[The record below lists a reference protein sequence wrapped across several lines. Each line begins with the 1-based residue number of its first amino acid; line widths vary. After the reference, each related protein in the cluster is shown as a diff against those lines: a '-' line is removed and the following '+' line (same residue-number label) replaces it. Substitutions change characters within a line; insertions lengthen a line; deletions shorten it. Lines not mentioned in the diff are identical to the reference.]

1 MPSRPASSIR
11 SSSIRSSH
19 STLTSY
25 FPQAE
30 ASAPWLGSRLL
41 PLRPCHGDPNFD
53 IELPK
58 EPILEFDEQKHDS
71 NYVPRP
77 EGIDADLPPPRP
89 DGFADPYLMPSLTK
103 NERLRLTMLWYH
115 TDGVLEDED
124 FLRRLQEQL
133 DLVQAFMGWEYAIM
147 GLVSED
153 IFTRVA
159 TAGIPLAI
167 VPRRDSPCSHTINQK
182 PGSVFMLPNMAS
194 DWRFKQM
201 PCVAA
206 DGGLRSYAGA
216 QLRCK
221 APTGEVFAL
230 GSLCVASRT
239 EHPPL
244 TASQQNALTRFADL
258 LSADIIN
265 HSRDK
270 RRRQRHYMDQLLAER
285 RTDDPE
291 NSETHI
297 LDLIRTV
304 YPKASVSIHES
315 SDGTLPLPNHDPINI
330 LDITEG
336 LWEDSE
342 FIDELIKTRNNNRL
356 ETTRTVRAIVF
367 PCQTYPVVKYLIV
380 ASNQVQLV
388 FDDVDAVF
396 VDKCAVSLT
405 KIIQEGSLR
414 DALKAKDQFL
424 RGVTH
429 QLRTPIHGILGSCEL
444 LAEELANS
452 KYIMDGPDAPAIPPS
467 SIIKTI
473 KDSGRE
479 LMSTVNNM
487 LKLNR
492 FIHQAEIGL
501 SRMTFGLQALNH
513 IEADIMYEVH
523 QAIPENELSN
533 VPILFENHLSNDDS
547 LTTMDL
553 SLLKECIQSLI
564 LNALFYTKQGAVIV
578 VITTPPDRSRLT
590 FDVIDTGCG
599 IAQADKSR
607 IFEAFEKVDAFS
619 RGAGLGLTLAAK
631 IAALMDGNVSLVASS
646 QEPGDHGSHFRAD
659 FLKPSIAC
667 SVSRNPSLEASLHNI
682 PRTFHVVRAPGQ
694 RPELVS
700 HFASYLMHQ
709 GFKQVFNSKGSF
721 AIVTYTP
728 DTDAFNK
735 LIKAVDP
742 RQVAICLIPAGSTC
756 TQRYGDRVRFYSGP
770 FLSSR
775 LQEILTDADQLY
787 FNSAVSS
794 GCATSLEASKDDLC
808 ILSALS
814 ILPSPVDMDPVA
826 LLVDDNIVNLRIL
839 RMYCEKR
846 HIPYTTAI
854 NGQEAV
860 DEFKSSL
867 RKGQPINL
875 ILMDL
880 QMPVLDGVKAT
891 QQIREIEKH
900 SVPVLRP
907 SHIFMI
913 TGQDS
918 AEDKTRSFAAGADEF
933 YVKPTGIRALDRGI
947 GKYFPKFEEMVG
959 TLKPK
964 EK

>member
-1 MPSRPASSIR
+1 
-11 SSSIRSSH
+11 
-19 STLTSY
+19 
-25 FPQAE
+25 
-30 ASAPWLGSRLL
+30 
-41 PLRPCHGDPNFD
+41 
-53 IELPK
+53 
-58 EPILEFDEQKHDS
+58 
-71 NYVPRP
+71 
-77 EGIDADLPPPRP
+77 
-89 DGFADPYLMPSLTK
+89 
-103 NERLRLTMLWYH
+103 MLWYH
-115 TDGVLEDED
+115 TDGVLDDEE

-167 VPRRDSPCSHTINQK
+167 VPRRDSPCSHTINQAS
-182 PGSVFMLPNMAS
+182 GSVFMLPNMAS

-221 APTGEVFAL
+221 APSGEVFAL
-230 GSLCVASRT
+230 GSLCIASRS

-244 TASQQNALTRFADL
+244 SASQQNSLTRFADL

-285 RTDDPE
+285 RTDDPQ

-304 YPKASVSIHES
+304 YPKASINIHES
-315 SDGTLPLPNHDPINI
+315 SDGTLPLPNHTPINV
-330 LDITEG
+330 LDVTEG

-342 FIDELIKTRNNNRL
+342 FIDELIRTRNNNRL
-356 ETTRTVRAIVF
+356 ETSRTVRAIVF

-380 ASNQVQLV
+380 GSNQVQLV

-396 VDKCAVSLT
+396 IDKCAVSLT
-405 KIIQEGSLR
+405 KIIQESSLR

-452 KYIMDGPDAPAIPPS
+452 KFLTGGPDAPGIPPS

-473 KDSGRE
+473 KDSGKE

-501 SRMTFGLQALNH
+501 SRMTFGLQTLSH

-523 QAIPENELSN
+523 QTVPENELSN
-533 VPILFENHLSNDDS
+533 IPILFENHLSSDDN

-564 LNALFYTKQGAVIV
+564 LNALFYTKQGAVVI
-578 VITTPPDRSRLT
+578 VITAPPDRSHLT

-599 IAQADKSR
+599 IAHADKGR

-631 IAALMDGNVSLVASS
+631 IAALMDGNVSLVTSS
-646 QEPGDHGSHFRAD
+646 QQPGYHGSHFRAE
-659 FLKPSIAC
+659 FHEPSMAC
-667 SVSRNPSLEASLHNI
+667 SINRPPSSKASLRNL

-700 HFASYLMHQ
+700 HFASYLEYR
-709 GFKQVFNSKGSF
+709 GFTQVFNAKGSF
-721 AIVTYTP
+721 AVVTYTP
-728 DTDAFNK
+728 DTDTFHK

-742 RQVAICLIPAGSTC
+742 RQVAICLVAPGATYS
-756 TQRYGDRVRFYSGP
+756 QRYGEGVRFYSGP
-770 FLSSR
+770 FMSSR
-775 LQEILTDADQLY
+775 LHEILRDVDQVY
-787 FNSAVSS
+787 FKHAVSS
-794 GCATSLEASKDDLC
+794 GRAASQQNFEDDLC
-808 ILSALS
+808 MISELS
-814 ILPSPVDMDPVA
+814 ILSSPVDINPVA

-846 HIPYTTAI
+846 HILYTTAT

-860 DEFKSSL
+860 DEFIASL
-867 RKGQPINL
+867 QKGQPINL
-875 ILMDL
+875 VLMDL

-900 SVPVLRP
+900 SVPVLTP

-918 AEDKTRSFAAGADEF
+918 VEDKTRSFAAGADEF

-947 GKYFPKFEEMVG
+947 GKRFPKFEKMVG
-959 TLKPK
+959 ALKTK
-964 EK
+964 

>member
-1 MPSRPASSIR
+1 
-11 SSSIRSSH
+11 
-19 STLTSY
+19 
-25 FPQAE
+25 
-30 ASAPWLGSRLL
+30 
-41 PLRPCHGDPNFD
+41 
-53 IELPK
+53 
-58 EPILEFDEQKHDS
+58 
-71 NYVPRP
+71 
-77 EGIDADLPPPRP
+77 
-89 DGFADPYLMPSLTK
+89 
-103 NERLRLTMLWYH
+103 
-115 TDGVLEDED
+115 
-124 FLRRLQEQL
+124 
-133 DLVQAFMGWEYAIM
+133 
-147 GLVSED
+147 
-153 IFTRVA
+153 
-159 TAGIPLAI
+159 
-167 VPRRDSPCSHTINQK
+167 
-182 PGSVFMLPNMAS
+182 MAS

-201 PCVAA
+201 PCVAQ
-206 DGGLRSYAGA
+206 DNGLRSYAGA
-216 QLRCK
+216 QIRCK
-221 APTGEVFAL
+221 APNGEVFAL
-230 GSLCVASRT
+230 GSLCVASGE

-244 TASQQNALTRFADL
+244 TAAQQNALVRFADL

-291 NSETHI
+291 NSEEHV
-297 LDLIRTV
+297 LDLLRIV
-304 YPKASVSIHES
+304 YPKASITIHES
-315 SDGTLPLPNHDPINI
+315 SDGTLPLPNHASINI
-330 LDITEG
+330 ADVTEG

-342 FIDELIKTRNNNRL
+342 LIDELIKTRNNNRL
-356 ETTRTVRAIVF
+356 ETARTVRAIVC
-367 PCQTYPVVKYLIV
+367 PCQTYPVIKYLVV

-396 VDKCAVSLT
+396 VDKCAVTLT

-414 DALKAKDQFL
+414 DALRAKDEFL

-444 LAEELANS
+444 LADELAHS
-452 KYIMDGPDAPAIPPS
+452 KVLQDDLPDAPGITPS

-501 SRMTFGLQALNH
+501 SRMTFGLQSLSQ

-523 QAIPENELSN
+523 QAMPESELCD
-533 VPILFENHLSNDDS
+533 VPIFFENRLSGDDN

-564 LNALFYTKQGAVIV
+564 LNSLFYTKQGAVII
-578 VITTPPDRSRLT
+578 VITVPPDRSRLT

-599 IAQADKSR
+599 IAQKDKGR
-607 IFEAFEKVDAFS
+607 VFEAFEKVDSFS

-631 IAALMDGNVSLVASS
+631 IAASMDGSVSLVASS
-646 QEPGDHGSHFRAD
+646 QEPGQHGSHFRAE
-659 FLKPSIAC
+659 FYKPSLAC
-667 SVSRNPSLEASLHNI
+667 SIPRTLAWETSLHNI
-682 PRTFHVVRAPGQ
+682 PRTFRVLRAAGQ

-700 HFASYLMHQ
+700 HFVSYLEHH
-709 GFKQVFNSKGSF
+709 GFRQVQSSRGSF
-721 AIVTYTP
+721 TIVTYTS
-728 DTDAFNK
+728 DTDTFHS
-735 LIKAVDP
+735 LVTLLDP
-742 RQVAICLIPAGSTC
+742 RQIAICLVPAASAYN
-756 TQRYGDRVRFYSGP
+756 QRYMDRVRFHSGP

-775 LQEILTDADQLY
+775 LQDIIRDVDRAY
-787 FNSAVSS
+787 SNA
-794 GCATSLEASKDDLC
+794 
-808 ILSALS
+808 ALS
-814 ILPSPVDMDPVA
+814 SARAASVQVSQDELRMISELSLTPLKPENNPVA

-846 HIPYTTAI
+846 HIAYTTAV

-860 DEFKSSL
+860 DEFSASL

-875 ILMDL
+875 VFMDL

-891 QQIREIEKH
+891 AKIREIEQH
-900 SVPVLRP
+900 CVPARTP

-933 YVKPTGIRALDRGI
+933 YVKPTGIRALDRGV
-947 GKYFPKFEEMVG
+947 GKYFPKFEGMVSA
-959 TLKPK
+959 TKAMSK
-964 EK
+964 